1 MKSERILLLEKY
13 LEEDPANAF
22 NYYALALEF
31 ISSEPARARSLF
43 EVLIERFPDYL
54 PTYYQAALLYIE
66 TGNPE
71 KGIEVAAMGVQ
82 KATEQGNGKTRS
94 ELQNL
99 INSQEDY

>member
-31 ISSEPARARSLF
+31 IASEPVRAQQLF
-43 EVLIERFPDYL
+43 DTLLEKFPDYL
-54 PTYYQAALLYIE
+54 PTYYQAALLHLE
-66 TGNPE
+66 TGNAR
-71 KGIEVAAMGVQ
+71 KGIQVATAGVQ
-82 KATEQGNGKTRS
+82 KATEQKNLKTKS
-94 ELQNL
+94 ELQHL